1 MVEILQY
8 LKILEIS
15 YLGHAE
21 HHSKNR
27 TSLCGLDQKTLFF
40 DLPLILCFLLCS
52 QWPSEILLFT
62 LYTRISQNQK
72 TCSVFLFIEFSVI
85 STTADSVN
93 AKAFVTC

>member
-1 MVEILQY
+1 MLSFVFTIPD
-8 LKILEIS
+8 KS
-15 YLGHAE
+15 
-21 HHSKNR
+21 
-27 TSLCGLDQKTLFF
+27 DDFF
-40 DLPLILCFLLCS
+40 IIIKECEVT
-52 QWPSEILLFT
+52 WPSEILLFT